1 MHQDTSVEISVIAPI
16 FNETENIDEF
26 ISRTEAILKK
36 INKSYEIILIDDFST
51 DGTRDKIL
59 DMSQKNKYL
68 RSIFLSKNFGH
79 QAAIFAGLQNA
90 KGNFTITLDSDLQDP
105 PELIKELYTE
115 AKDNNYDIVNTK
127 RITRSG
133 ENKLKLLLINFFY
146 LINKIFFKN
155 IEYNIG
161 DFRIINSKIKKLINT
176 DRKVFFYRSLIQ
188 TLGFKQ
194 KTLNYH
200 REKRYDG
207 DSKANLKYLFE
218 FAFYGIFN
226 ASTIPLNFIFYLAL
240 LVTLI
245 FLMTIFFIIVNILT
259 ISLPILFSFIFFMT
273 FAILIS
279 LVIISQYLKYVYEI
293 VTNKPIYIIDEYINF
308 D

>member
-115 AKDNNYDIVNTK
+115 AKDNNYDVVNTK

-161 DFRIINSKIKKLINT
+161 DFRIINSKIKKLINI

-245 FLMTIFFIIVNILT
+245 FLITIFFIIVNILT
-259 ISLPILFSFIFFMT
+259 ISLPILFSFIFFMS

-293 VTNKPIYIIDEYINF
+293 VTNKPIYIIDKYINF

>member
-115 AKDNNYDIVNTK
+115 AKDNNYDVVNTK

-161 DFRIINSKIKKLINT
+161 DFRIINSKIKKLINI

-207 DSKANLKYLFE
+207 NSKANLKYLFE

-245 FLMTIFFIIVNILT
+245 FLITVFFIIVNILT
-259 ISLPILFSFIFFMT
+259 ISLPILFSFIFFMS

-293 VTNKPIYIIDEYINF
+293 VTNKPIYIIDKYINF

>member
-36 INKSYEIILIDDFST
+36 IKKSYEIILIDDFST

>member
-115 AKDNNYDIVNTK
+115 AKDNNYDVVNTK

>member
-115 AKDNNYDIVNTK
+115 AKDNNYDVVNTK

-161 DFRIINSKIKKLINT
+161 DFRIINSKIKKLINI

-207 DSKANLKYLFE
+207 NSKANLKYLFE

-245 FLMTIFFIIVNILT
+245 FLITIFFIIVNILT
-259 ISLPILFSFIFFMT
+259 ISLPILFSFIFFMS

-293 VTNKPIYIIDEYINF
+293 VTNKPIYIIDKYINF

>member
-51 DGTRDKIL
+51 DGTRNKIL

-115 AKDNNYDIVNTK
+115 AKDNNYDVVNTK

-161 DFRIINSKIKKLINT
+161 DFRIINSKIKKLINI

-245 FLMTIFFIIVNILT
+245 FLIIVFFIIVNILT
-259 ISLPILFSFIFFMT
+259 ISLPILFFFIFFLSFT
-273 FAILIS
+273 ILIS

-293 VTNKPIYIIDEYINF
+293 VTNKPIYIIDKYINF
-308 D
+308 E